1 MMPAMTTPI
10 VTEVPLVLQ
19 PTLPSTFMYVAV
31 REGDPR
37 PGAVSAQPVRRIVD

>member
-1 MMPAMTTPI
+1 MTTPI

-19 PTLPSTFMYVAV
+19 PILPSTFIFAAV

-37 PGAVSAQPVRRIVD
+37 PSQSPARRIVD